1 MVTRVTITLKLPGD
15 IGGKYS
21 DEFLSA
27 RLQELEGRSLE
38 LPHPDEAGTNFDAEV
53 TSVVITRS

>member
-1 MVTRVTITLKLPGD
+1 MVIKVTITLKLPED

-27 RLQELEGRSLE
+27 RLQELVGQSLE
-38 LPHPDEAGTNFDAEV
+38 LPHPDHAGTNFDAEV
-53 TSVVITRS
+53 TSVVLTRS